1 MLPDVQTAMHRW
13 FMSIFNGL
21 APNECLEIA
30 VSAFMALRTA
40 AEIFMN

>member
-1 MLPDVQTAMHRW
+1 
-13 FMSIFNGL
+13 MSIFNGL